1 MARLIEPRVATAV
14 ARRMA
19 GDAPLAT
26 SYLLD
31 RLQRD
36 LDVAVPRS
44 EELVEG
50 AAGIP
55 APSPVR
61 WSVIGRAQW
70 AEANIG
76 SMEKMIEPLVEKV
89 GSRLD
94 AAPLPIRLAQRTLV
108 SVEMG
113 VLLGYISRRVLGQY
127 DLLVP
132 DEEVPA
138 RVRRRHP
145 TGGAP
150 LYFVG
155 VNMVETERRL
165 GFVPEE
171 FALWVALHE
180 VTHRFQFAGVPWLR
194 DRFFGLVRSYLSSVD
209 VDGRALSRRLST
221 AARRLASKEVP
232 PEERNPV
239 YLLSSDEQK
248 VWLDQIQALMAVVEG
263 HGNFVMDT
271 VGAQVIPSFAR
282 MRKSFEGRRKQASA
296 VQRVINNVLGLEM
309 KLRQYELGQEFLQ
322 RVVARE
328 GNAVLAHMWAD
339 PSHLPT
345 MQELRAPDLWLTRVA

>member
-1 MARLIEPRVATAV
+1 
-14 ARRMA
+14 MA
-19 GDAPLAT
+19 GDSPLAT

-44 EELVEG
+44 EELVAE
-50 AAGIP
+50 ASGIP
-55 APSPVR
+55 APPPVR

-76 SMEKMIEPLVEKV
+76 SMEEMIKPLVDKV
-89 GSRLD
+89 GHRLD
-94 AAPLPIRLAQRTLV
+94 SLPFPVRIAQRTIV

-113 VLLGYISRRVLGQY
+113 VLLGYMSRRVLGQY

-132 DEEVPA
+132 DDA
-138 RVRRRHP
+138 SKTRSRRRHP

-180 VTHRFQFAGVPWLR
+180 VTHRFQFAGVPWLKE
-194 DRFFGLVRSYLSSVD
+194 RFFGLVRSYLGSVD
-209 VDGRALSRRLST
+209 LDGRALSKRLST
-221 AARRLASKEVP
+221 AAKRLASRELP

-239 YLLSSDEQK
+239 YLLSSDEQR

-271 VGAQVIPSFAR
+271 VGEQVIPSFR
-282 MRKSFEGRRKQASA
+282 KMRSLFEGRRKQASA

-309 KLRQYELGQEFLQ
+309 KLRQYEVGQEFLT
-322 RVVARE
+322 RVVANE
-328 GNAVLAHMWAD
+328 GLAVLDHLWAD
-339 PSHLPT
+339 PAHLPT
-345 MQELRAPDLWLTRVA
+345 IQELRNPESWLKRVA